1 MQTSPGMDLSDKEY
15 NFKERLRSCFPDK
28 KDYTLECSEKSAS
41 LKFLNY
47 RISADVSSKHNML
60 MFLFKK
66 GTEIIELQHKRLKE
80 AIETKDQKKRQ
91 SFIDFS
97 TREYKNKEKTL
108 EVSSKVEFMKEDH
121 DSYKRFKLSIMN
133 DTSTAFF
140 LPESCNKDRNLHE
153 MEDADIKHDGIIK
166 NVQKTKDDFN
176 MQVYNVA
183 SYFDENEMEKN
194 ISNLQSGHKSLEN
207 NTFESTLQSTPHDSN
222 KNSNS
227 VDNFFEK
234 GFDIIKQELLQ
245 IKDVNK
251 VFVNAKKRKAFTD
264 QNTSFVDFNTGNLSI
279 TDTNREFIEFA
290 PNTSFENTT
299 FLSSISEMPPA
310 AYNPHT
316 ENATLNL
323 NLLNQIENTENTEN
337 DLREGPKNIAV
348 HSAAEQLAYT
358 SESFYK
364 FLKSLNSK
372 EKNTP
377 DSRNILFS
385 NVLNPLIENMTT
397 LDTSIIYDNSA
408 RADCLSPV
416 NNSFTAKPDETNLIP
431 DTDLLK
437 KLMIEYKDTERGGIQ
452 IVRSFCSAYRMAPP
466 EFEIV
471 RENDVYRC
479 TAMFLDI
486 NFVSSYEYDKL
497 DAKDEACKK
506 ILDYIIRNWE
516 DVFSKKTLFF

>member
-1 MQTSPGMDLSDKEY
+1 MDLSDVEY

-28 KDYTLECSEKSAS
+28 KDYTLECTEKSAS

-66 GTEIIELQHKRLKE
+66 GTEIVDLQHKRLKE
-80 AIETKDQKKRQ
+80 AFETKEQKKRQ
-91 SFIDFS
+91 SFMDFS
-97 TREYKNKEKTL
+97 TREYKNKEKTY
-108 EVSSKVEFMKEDH
+108 EVSSKVEFMKENH

-133 DTSTAFF
+133 DASAAFS
-140 LPESCNKDRNLHE
+140 PEPCNKDRDSHE
-153 MEDADIKHDGIIK
+153 MEDADIKHDNITK
-166 NVQKTKDDFN
+166 NAQKTKDDLN

-183 SYFDENEMEKN
+183 SYFDENAVEKDV
-194 ISNLQSGHKSLEN
+194 SSLHSEYKGLEN
-207 NTFESTLQSTPHDSN
+207 NAFESNLQSTPHDPN
-222 KNSNS
+222 KNSSS
-227 VDNFFEK
+227 VDNFIEK
-234 GFDIIKQELLQ
+234 GFDIIKQGLLQ

-251 VFVNAKKRKAFTD
+251 VFANAKKRKAFTD

-279 TDTNREFIEFA
+279 TDINREFIEFA

-299 FLSSISEMPPA
+299 FLSNISEIPPA
-310 AYNPHT
+310 TSNPHT
-316 ENATLNL
+316 ENATLNI
-323 NLLNQIENTENTEN
+323 NLLNKIENIRNIKN
-337 DLREGPKNIAV
+337 DLPEGPNNIAV

-358 SESFYK
+358 SEPFYK

-377 DSRNILFS
+377 DSSNILCS
-385 NVLNPLIENMTT
+385 NALNPLIENMTT
-397 LDTSIIYDNSA
+397 LDTSIIYDNNA
-408 RADCLSPV
+408 RVDCLSPANTV
-416 NNSFTAKPDETNLIP
+416 NNSFTAKPDEANLIP

-437 KLMIEYKDTERGGIQ
+437 KLMIEYKDAERGGIQ
-452 IVRSFCSAYRMAPP
+452 IVRSFCSAYRIAPP